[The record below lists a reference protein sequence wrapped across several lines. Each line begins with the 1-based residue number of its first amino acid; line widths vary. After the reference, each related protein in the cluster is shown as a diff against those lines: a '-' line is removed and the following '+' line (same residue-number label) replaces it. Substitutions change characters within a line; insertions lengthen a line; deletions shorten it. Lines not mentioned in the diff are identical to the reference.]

1 MKKLLYTVLFAVVL
15 LSGCEKN
22 TARTAPASLFLMD
35 GDSTSAGIRIGDNS
49 KAFANAYRDYT
60 IQVAYSEQASN
71 YVIMSMNKIPFDEK
85 ISTIIANF
93 FVDGKPVSETQ
104 LSKDNNVKLS
114 ELHPLLSS
122 PEYLQQHDVVYRYL
136 SFRWEN
142 GVIVNIV
149 SDELNYNETFE
160 TPRLD

>member
-15 LSGCEKN
+15 LVGCEKN
-22 TARTAPASLFLMD
+22 TTQTAPASLFLMD
-35 GDSTSAGIRIGDNS
+35 GDSTSAGISIGDNS
-49 KAFANAYRDYT
+49 KAFANAYSDYT
-60 IQVAYSEQASN
+60 IQVAYCEQSSN

-114 ELHPLLSS
+114 ELHSLLSS